1 METDNLRSF
10 LQTQWLKN
18 FFSGPWNFSMTITT
32 ILLCIILES
41 DNGSLN
47 TIIIIMITII
57 IIIRML
63 VNTCELIGQ
72 HNHQAL
78 ITEQFE
84 LHLSQNNIRMAN
96 HTLFWHYVIVQV
108 VWRQQLSTGRMSLH
122 STCILKT
129 EFVLQVLI
137 GPPKNHTASPTAR
150 GSESAP
156 VVQEQK

>member
-1 METDNLRSF
+1 
-10 LQTQWLKN
+10 
-18 FFSGPWNFSMTITT
+18 MTITI

-72 HNHQAL
+72 RNHQAL

-84 LHLSQNNIRMAN
+84 SHLSQNNIIMAN
-96 HTLFWHYVIVQV
+96 RTLF
-108 VWRQQLSTGRMSLH
+108 
-122 STCILKT
+122 
-129 EFVLQVLI
+129 
-137 GPPKNHTASPTAR
+137 
-150 GSESAP
+150 
-156 VVQEQK
+156 

>member
-1 METDNLRSF
+1 
-10 LQTQWLKN
+10 
-18 FFSGPWNFSMTITT
+18 MTITT

-96 HTLFWHYVIVQV
+96 HTLFDTMLLYRLYDDSNFQLVECHYI
-108 VWRQQLSTGRMSLH
+108 LH
-122 STCILKT
+122 VFSKLNL
-129 EFVLQVLI
+129 FY
-137 GPPKNHTASPTAR
+137 R
-150 GSESAP
+150 F
-156 VVQEQK
+156 